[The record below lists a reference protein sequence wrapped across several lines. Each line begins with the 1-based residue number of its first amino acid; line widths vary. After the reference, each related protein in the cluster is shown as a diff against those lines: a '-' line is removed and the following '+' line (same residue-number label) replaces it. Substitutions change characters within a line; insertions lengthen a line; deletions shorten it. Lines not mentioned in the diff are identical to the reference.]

1 MKKQV
6 FYIIALSILTGIWAC
21 SGGSQ
26 TGQDKLEEEILA
38 LEGTLVKQ
46 MDNPTVDTASAVT
59 LIEKVETYSQRYPED
74 SITPY
79 FLYRT
84 ADVARGIGQP
94 EDAIS
99 MHNTV
104 IREHRDFPKLPET
117 MFFRAFIA
125 DNDMEDRDKAITYYQ
140 AFIRAY
146 PNHPLIKDAKIL
158 YDVLK
163 SGKTPDQLIEEF
175 QQQQR
180 QTGE

>member
-1 MKKQV
+1 MKKH
-6 FYIIALSILTGIWAC
+6 ALYLILLALTGLWAC
-21 SGGSQ
+21 SGDSK
-26 TGQDKLEEEILA
+26 TEQDKLEEEILA
-38 LEGTLVKQ
+38 LEGTLVEQ
-46 MDNPTVDTASAVT
+46 MDNPTIDTGSAVT
-59 LIEKVETYSQRYPED
+59 LIEKVETYADRYPQD

-84 ADVARGIGQP
+84 ADVARGIGRAQ
-94 EDAIS
+94 DAIS
-99 MHNTV
+99 MHNTI

-125 DNDMEDRDKAITYYQ
+125 DNDLEDRDKAIMYYE

-146 PNHPLIKDAKIL
+146 PDHPLKTDAKAL

-163 SGKTPDQLIEEF
+163 SGKSPDQLIEEF

-180 QTGE
+180 QSGE